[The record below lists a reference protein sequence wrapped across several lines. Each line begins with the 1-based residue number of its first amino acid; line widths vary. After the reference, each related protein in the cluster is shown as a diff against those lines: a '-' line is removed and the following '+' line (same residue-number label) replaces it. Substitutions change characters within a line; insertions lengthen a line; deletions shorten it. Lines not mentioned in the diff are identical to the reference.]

1 MSWIYKALKIFK
13 KTEMSSWVY
22 KSLKLF
28 LRQITGNYFRNIHVD
43 RVENMPLE
51 GPTILCCNHSNQ
63 FMDAMIL
70 ISQCPRPLSFCFAAS
85 SFNKPI
91 VGYLAKKI
99 HVIPVN
105 RPDDF
110 KVKGKGKVIMTSDTD
125 IKGFG
130 TKFITEIKNNK
141 NFKLGLHSLLV
152 MKKYKLMVEKV
163 IDEENIKV
171 RSDPN
176 IYEQIKKEYK
186 DKQLNF
192 QFIPKLDNSLMFKEA
207 TKKLMDGK
215 AICIFPEGTSHDCT
229 HLLKLK
235 PGVAYIALEAM
246 ANYGVK
252 NIKLISCGLSYFSR
266 DEFRSDLILK
276 FGTPFEIPE
285 SLANTFKV
293 NKKQAIDLVIKI
305 VETQMKMV
313 TLTAPTYQEYMLVK
327 MFTNLYIPT
336 DVELPVEKSIDLA
349 RRISYIYDLM
359 RETKEAKTIKNDVE
373 KYMYPLEQLG
383 IEDSDLLE
391 ISLNYSL
398 LRKQF
403 FFSLIVFL
411 VNLIFLFPMLIITY
425 PIVKWVNKTAEF
437 ERNKSVQ
444 KNPNKIEGKDVVSSV
459 KVVTF
464 VQFIPLL
471 GIIWVNICNYFV
483 NYYLYRITNK
493 QYAWINMIIIGIIS
507 LMFYGYLSINIVDY
521 LKYHFK
527 IMKTIFYYFI
537 VPKGIENLRN
547 MRKKLAEEVN
557 KFFEESIKN
566 TQYENNRII
575 YFPKDNERIQI

>member
-1 MSWIYKALKIFK
+1 MSWIYKALKI
-13 KTEMSSWVY
+13 
-22 KSLKLF
+22 F

-43 RVENMPLE
+43 HVENMPQE

-63 FMDAMIL
+63 FMDAMLL
-70 ISQCPRPLSFCFAAS
+70 ISHCPRPLSFCFAAS

-99 HVIPVN
+99 NVIPVN
-105 RPDDF
+105 RAEDL
-110 KVKGKGKVIMTSDTD
+110 KINGRGKITMLSDID

-130 TKFITEIKNNK
+130 TKFISDANKNK
-141 NFKLGLHSLLV
+141 NFKLGVHALLI

-163 IDEENIKV
+163 LDEENIKV
-171 RSDPN
+171 RSDPKTF
-176 IYEQIKKEYK
+176 ELIKKEYK
-186 DKQLNF
+186 DKQLNY
-192 QFIPKLDNSLMFKEA
+192 QLIPKLDNSLMFKET
-207 TKKLMDGK
+207 TKKLMEGK
-215 AICIFPEGTSHDCT
+215 AICIFPEGTSHDNT

-276 FGTPFEIPE
+276 FGIPIEIPE

-293 NKKQAIDLVIKI
+293 NKKQAIDLLLKV
-305 VETQMKMV
+305 VETQMKSII
-313 TLTAPTYQEYMLVK
+313 LTAPTYQEYMLIR
-327 MFTNLYIPT
+327 MLRNLYVPNYM
-336 DVELPVEKSIDLA
+336 ELPAEKSSDYA
-349 RRISYIYDLM
+349 RWISHIYNEKRDSN
-359 RETKEAKTIKNDVE
+359 ETKEIKAKVE
-373 KYMYPLEQLG
+373 KYMFSLEQLG
-383 IEDSDLLE
+383 IEDSDLME

-403 FFSLIVFL
+403 FFSLIIFL
-411 VNLIFLFPMLIITY
+411 VNLIFLFPMLFISL
-425 PIVKWVNKTAEF
+425 PLLFWVHSTAEF

-444 KNPNKIEGKDVVSSV
+444 KNPNKILGKDVVSSV

-464 VQFIPLL
+464 VKFLPLVGL
-471 GIIWVNICNYFV
+471 TWVNICNYFV
-483 NYYLYRITNK
+483 NYYLFPITK
-493 QYAWINMIIIGIIS
+493 QKYAIINMIVIGVIS
-507 LMFYGYLSINIVDY
+507 FMFYGYLSINVVDY

-537 VPKGIENLRN
+537 VPKGFENLRI
-547 MRKKLAEEVN
+547 MRKNLTKDVKE
-557 KFFEESIKN
+557 FFAKNIKN
-566 TQYENNRII
+566 TQFENTNITYEINN
-575 YFPKDNERIQI
+575 NERLQI

>member
-1 MSWIYKALKIFK
+1 
-13 KTEMSSWVY
+13 MSSWIY

-43 RVENMPLE
+43 RVENMPLS

-63 FMDAMIL
+63 FMDAMLL
-70 ISQCPRPLSFCFAAS
+70 ISHCPRPLSFCFAAS

-99 HVIPVN
+99 NVIPVN
-105 RPDDF
+105 RPEDF
-110 KVKGKGKVIMTSDTD
+110 KTGGKGKVMMISDTD

-130 TKFITEIKNNK
+130 TKFITEIKKNK
-141 NFKLGLHSLLV
+141 NFKLGVHSLLI
-152 MKKYKLMVEKV
+152 MKKYKLIVEKV
-163 IDEENIKV
+163 LDEENIKV

-176 IYEQIKKEYK
+176 IFEQIKKEQK
-186 DKQLNF
+186 DKKLNF
-192 QFIPKLDNSLMFKEA
+192 QFIPKLDNSLMFKET
-207 TKKLMDGK
+207 TKKLMEGK
-215 AICIFPEGTSHDCT
+215 AICIFPEGTSHDNT

-252 NIKLISCGLSYFSR
+252 NIKLLSCGLSYFSR

-276 FGTPFEIPE
+276 FGIPIEIPE

-293 NKKQAIDLVIKI
+293 NKKQAIDLVLKI
-305 VETQMKMV
+305 VETQMRSV
-313 TLTAPTYQEYMLVK
+313 TLTTPTYEEFMLVK
-327 MFTNLYIPT
+327 MLRNLYIPT
-336 DVELPVEKSIDLA
+336 NMELPAEKSTDLA
-349 RRISYIYDLM
+349 RRISNIYDKL
-359 RETKEAKTIKNDVE
+359 RDTVEAKEIKNKVE

-391 ISLNYSL
+391 ISLNYNL
-398 LRKQF
+398 LWKQF
-403 FFSLIVFL
+403 LFSFIIFL
-411 VNLIFLFPMLIITY
+411 VNLFFLFPMIIIIYPLI
-425 PIVKWVNKTAEF
+425 KWVNYTAEF

-464 VQFIPLL
+464 VKFLPLV
-471 GIIWVNICNYFV
+471 GFVWVNICNYFI
-483 NYYLYRITNK
+483 NYYLYTITK
-493 QYAWINMIIIGIIS
+493 KTYAWINMIIIGIIS
-507 LMFYGYLSINIVDY
+507 FMFYGYLSINIVDQ

-547 MRKKLAEEVN
+547 MRKNLAEDVN
-557 KFFEESIKN
+557 KFFEESIKD

-575 YFPKDNERIQI
+575 YLTKDNERLQI

>member
-1 MSWIYKALKIFK
+1 MSWIYKALKI
-13 KTEMSSWVY
+13 
-22 KSLKLF
+22 F

-246 ANYGVK
+246 AYYGVK

-507 LMFYGYLSINIVDY
+507 LMFYGYLSINIFDY

>member
-1 MSWIYKALKIFK
+1 MSWIYKDLKI
-13 KTEMSSWVY
+13 
-22 KSLKLF
+22 F

-163 IDEENIKV
+163 LDEENIKV

-507 LMFYGYLSINIVDY
+507 LMFYGYLSINIFDY

>member
-1 MSWIYKALKIFK
+1 MSWIYKALKI
-13 KTEMSSWVY
+13 
-22 KSLKLF
+22 F

-43 RVENMPLE
+43 HVENMPQE

-63 FMDAMIL
+63 FMDAMLL
-70 ISQCPRPLSFCFAAS
+70 ISHCPRPLSFCFAAS

-99 HVIPVN
+99 NVIPVN
-105 RPDDF
+105 RAEDL
-110 KVKGKGKVIMTSDTD
+110 KMNGRGKISMLSDID

-130 TKFITEIKNNK
+130 TKFISDANKNK
-141 NFKLGLHSLLV
+141 NFKLGVHALLI

-163 IDEENIKV
+163 LDEENIKV
-171 RSDPN
+171 RSDPKTF
-176 IYEQIKKEYK
+176 ELIKKEYK
-186 DKQLNF
+186 DKQLNY
-192 QFIPKLDNSLMFKEA
+192 QLIPKLDNSLMFKET
-207 TKKLMDGK
+207 TKKLMEGK
-215 AICIFPEGTSHDCT
+215 AICIFPEGTSHDNT

-276 FGTPFEIPE
+276 FGIPIEIPE

-293 NKKQAIDLVIKI
+293 NKKQAIDLLLKV
-305 VETQMKMV
+305 VETQMKSII
-313 TLTAPTYQEYMLVK
+313 LTAPTYQEYMLIK
-327 MFTNLYIPT
+327 MLRNLYVPNYM
-336 DVELPVEKSIDLA
+336 ELPAEKSSDYA
-349 RRISYIYDLM
+349 RWISHIYNEKRDSN
-359 RETKEAKTIKNDVE
+359 ETKEISAKVE
-373 KYMYPLEQLG
+373 KYMFSLEQLG
-383 IEDSDLLE
+383 IEDSDLME

-403 FFSLIVFL
+403 FFSLIIFL
-411 VNLIFLFPMLIITY
+411 VNLIFLFPMLFISL
-425 PIVKWVNKTAEF
+425 PLLFWVHSTAEF

-444 KNPNKIEGKDVVSSV
+444 KNPNKILGKDVVSSV

-464 VQFIPLL
+464 VKFLPLVGL
-471 GIIWVNICNYFV
+471 TWVNICNYFV
-483 NYYLYRITNK
+483 NYYLFPITK
-493 QYAWINMIIIGIIS
+493 QKYAIINMIVIGVIS
-507 LMFYGYLSINIVDY
+507 FMFYGYLSINVVDY

-537 VPKGIENLRN
+537 VPKGFENLRI
-547 MRKKLAEEVN
+547 MRKNLTKDVKE
-557 KFFEESIKN
+557 FFAKNIKN
-566 TQYENNRII
+566 TQFENTNITYEINN
-575 YFPKDNERIQI
+575 NERLQI

>member
-1 MSWIYKALKIFK
+1 MSWIYKALKI
-13 KTEMSSWVY
+13 
-22 KSLKLF
+22 F

-99 HVIPVN
+99 NVIPVN

-359 RETKEAKTIKNDVE
+359 RETTEAKTIKNDVE

-507 LMFYGYLSINIVDY
+507 LMFYGYLSINIFDY